1 MMTRKLPII
10 AVATAL
16 GKAGVGVIRIS
27 GSNLSQIAKALFQ
40 KTLTPRQASLF
51 TLRDGDGAP
60 IDQLI
65 TIYFAAPAS
74 FTGEDVLELQ
84 CHGGPQLLELVM
96 KRCLEL
102 GKDQGLVIAEPG
114 EFSLRAYLNNKID
127 LAQAEAIADLID
139 AQSEA
144 AARGAARSLQ
154 GVFSK
159 DVNSLIEEI
168 TQLRI
173 LVESTLDFPEEEIE
187 FLENA
192 QARERLSTVMQKLHA
207 LRNSAKQGK
216 ILRDG
221 IQLVL
226 AGAPNVGKSS
236 LLNRLAGEEVAI
248 VTPIAG
254 TTRDRVKENITIHGV
269 PMHIIDTA
277 GLRETSDLVESKG
290 IERSWEAIRAAD
302 LVVFLQDSGSQDG
315 PESAEVS
322 KLRAQMLKVIPP
334 KCPILEVSNK
344 SDLLSDLGANCSAKQ
359 SLLISAKT
367 GDGIEA
373 LKQKILESVGWG
385 GSQEGAI
392 VARRRHL
399 DCLDRAASHLEKSHQ
414 FAANGNISL
423 ELFAEELR
431 LAQDQLGQITG
442 KLLPDDLLGKIF
454 SQFCIGKQRVYSC
467 WRGA

>member
-10 AVATAL
+10 AIATAP
-16 GKAGVGVIRIS
+16 GKAGVGVIRMS
-27 GSNLSQIAKALFQ
+27 GSNLLPITQALFQ
-40 KTLTPRQASLF
+40 KTLKPREASLL
-51 TLRDGDGAP
+51 TLKDADGAT

-65 TIYFAAPAS
+65 AIYFVAPAS

-96 KRCLEL
+96 RRCLEV
-102 GKDQGLVIAEPG
+102 GKECGLAIAEPG

-144 AARGAARSLQ
+144 AVRGAARSLQ
-154 GVFSK
+154 GTFS
-159 DVNSLIEEI
+159 DDINSLIEEI

-192 QARERLSTVMQKLHA
+192 HARERLNTVMQKLHS
-207 LRNSAKQGK
+207 LRQGAKQGK

-236 LLNRLAGEEVAI
+236 LLNRLAGEDVAI

-254 TTRDRVKENITIHGV
+254 TTRDRVKESITINGV
-269 PMHIIDTA
+269 PMHIVDTA

-290 IERSWEAIRAAD
+290 IERSWEAIGAAD
-302 LVVFLQDSGSQDG
+302 LVIFLQDSSVADAGSAD
-315 PESAEVS
+315 EALE
-322 KLRAQMLKVIPP
+322 LKTQILQAIPP
-334 KCPILEVSNK
+334 KCPVLEVSNK
-344 SDLLSDLGANCSAKQ
+344 SDLLAGNAIHGGVNQ
-359 SLLISAKT
+359 PLLISAKT

-399 DCLDRAASHLEKSHQ
+399 DCIDRAADHLEKSQQ
-414 FAANGNISL
+414 FAVDGNISL

-454 SQFCIGKQRVYSC
+454 SQFCIGK
-467 WRGA
+467 

>member
-10 AVATAL
+10 AVATAP

-27 GSNLSQIAKALFQ
+27 GKNLSTLTRTLFQ
-40 KTLTPRQASLF
+40 KNLSPRQANLL
-51 TLRDGDGAP
+51 TLCDENGQA

-65 TIYFAAPAS
+65 AIYFVGPAS

-102 GKDQGLVIAEPG
+102 GKNEGLVIAEPG
-114 EFSLRAYLNNKID
+114 EFTLRAYLNNKID
-127 LAQAEAIADLID
+127 LTQAEAIADLID

-144 AARGAARSLQ
+144 AVRGAARSLQ
-154 GVFSK
+154 GAFS
-159 DVNSLIEEI
+159 DDINNLIEEI

-192 QARERLSTVMQKLHA
+192 QARQRLTAVKEKLQA
-207 LRNSAKQGK
+207 LRAGAKQGK

-254 TTRDRVKENITIHGV
+254 TTRDRVKESITIDGV

-277 GLRETSDLVESKG
+277 GLRETTDVVEAKG
-290 IERSWEAIRAAD
+290 IERSWDAIRLAD
-302 LVVFLQDSGSQDG
+302 LVIFLTDAQSAPQQDG
-315 PESAEVS
+315 L
-322 KLRAQMLKVIPP
+322 KTQILREIPP
-334 KCPILEVSNK
+334 KCAVLELVNK
-344 SDLLSDLGANCSAKQ
+344 ADLLQESLKTTSSEA
-359 SLLISAKT
+359 LLISAKT
-367 GDGIEA
+367 GEGIEG
-373 LKQKILESVGWG
+373 LKQKILELVGWAG
-385 GSQEGAI
+385 PQEGAI
-392 VARRRHL
+392 LARRRHL
-399 DCLDRAASHLEKSHQ
+399 DCIERAAEHIEKSEE
-414 FAANGNISL
+414 FAANGNNSL
-423 ELFAEELR
+423 ELFAEELS
-431 LAQDQLGQITG
+431 LAQRHLGEITG

-454 SQFCIGKQRVYSC
+454 SQFCIGK
-467 WRGA
+467 

>member
-1 MMTRKLPII
+1 MTRKLPII
-10 AVATAL
+10 AVATAP

-27 GSNLSQIAKALFQ
+27 GPNLSPIVGALFQ
-40 KTLTPRQASLF
+40 KKLIPREANLL
-51 TLRDGDGAP
+51 TLRGDDGQP

-65 TIYFAAPAS
+65 AISFTAPAS

-84 CHGGPQLLELVM
+84 CHGGPELLALVM

-102 GKDQGLVIAEPG
+102 GRDEGLVIAEPG
-114 EFSLRAYLNNKID
+114 EFTLRAYLNNKID

-144 AARGAARSLQ
+144 AVRGAARSLQ
-154 GVFSK
+154 GIFSN
-159 DVNSLIEEI
+159 DINDLIEEI

-192 QARERLSTVMQKLHA
+192 QARQRLAAVKTKLQL
-207 LRNSAKQGK
+207 LRDGAKQGK

-236 LLNRLAGEEVAI
+236 LLNRLAGEEIAI
-248 VTPIAG
+248 VTAIAG
-254 TTRDRVKENITIHGV
+254 TTRDRVKESISIEGV

-277 GLRETSDLVESKG
+277 GLRETADVVEAKG
-290 IERSWEAIRAAD
+290 IERSWDSIRLAD
-302 LVVFLQDSGSQDG
+302 LVIFLSDPSSNEDHGALK
-315 PESAEVS
+315 ERILAE
-322 KLRAQMLKVIPP
+322 LPP
-334 KCPILEVSNK
+334 KCPVLEVINK
-344 SDLLSDLGANCSAKQ
+344 ADLLAEGLKTGLNTP
-359 SLLISAKT
+359 LLISAKT
-367 GDGIEA
+367 GDGINN
-373 LKQKILESVGWG
+373 LKQKILELVGWG
-385 GSQEGAI
+385 GPQEGAI

-399 DCLDRAASHLEKSHQ
+399 DCLERASEHIAKSEE
-414 FAANGNISL
+414 FAANGNNSL
-423 ELFAEELR
+423 ELFAEELS
-431 LAQDQLGQITG
+431 LAQGHLGEITG

-454 SQFCIGKQRVYSC
+454 SQFCIGK
-467 WRGA
+467 

>member
-10 AVATAL
+10 AVATAP
-16 GKAGVGVIRIS
+16 GRAGVGIVRIS
-27 GSNLSQIAKALFQ
+27 GQNLQNIANALFQ
-40 KTLTPRQASLF
+40 KALSPRQATLLA
-51 TLRDGDGAP
+51 LRDAGGQT

-65 TIYFAAPAS
+65 AIYFVAPAS

-102 GKDQGLVIAEPG
+102 GKNEGLVIAEPG

-144 AARGAARSLQ
+144 AVRGAARSLQ
-154 GVFSK
+154 GAFSE
-159 DVNSLIEEI
+159 DINDLIEEI

-192 QARERLSTVMQKLHA
+192 QARDRLLAVKTKLQS
-207 LRNSAKQGK
+207 LRDGAKQGK

-248 VTPIAG
+248 VTPVAG
-254 TTRDRVKENITIHGV
+254 TTRDRVKESISIEGV
-269 PMHIIDTA
+269 PMHVIDTA
-277 GLRETSDLVESKG
+277 GLRETADVVEAMG
-290 IERSWEAIRAAD
+290 IERSWDSIRMAD
-302 LVVFLQDSGSQDG
+302 LVIFLTDPNSGEDG
-315 PESAEVS
+315 
-322 KLRAQMLKVIPP
+322 LKQRILEQIPS
-334 KCPILEVSNK
+334 KCPVLEVINK
-344 SDLLSDLGANCSAKQ
+344 TDLIAPNRADPPNGAI
-359 SLLISAKT
+359 LISAKT
-367 GDGIEA
+367 GEGIEV
-373 LKQKILESVGWG
+373 LKQKVLEIVGWNG
-385 GSQEGAI
+385 PQEGAF

-399 DCLDRAASHLEKSHQ
+399 DCLERASEHIAQSEQ
-414 FAANGNISL
+414 FAANGNNSL
-423 ELFAEELR
+423 ELFAEELF
-431 LAQDQLGQITG
+431 LAQNHLGQITG

-454 SQFCIGKQRVYSC
+454 SQFCIGK
-467 WRGA
+467 

>member
-1 MMTRKLPII
+1 MMTRRLPII
-10 AVATAL
+10 AVATAP

-27 GSNLSQIAKALFQ
+27 GPQLQPIAEALFHRP
-40 KTLTPRQASLF
+40 LTPRQANLLS
-51 TLRDGDGAP
+51 LRDGHGEI

-65 TIYFAAPAS
+65 AIYFLAPAS

-96 KRCLEL
+96 RRCLEL
-102 GKDQGLVIAEPG
+102 GKDHGLVIAEPG

-127 LAQAEAIADLID
+127 LAQAEAIADLIG

-144 AARGAARSLQ
+144 AVRGAARSLQ
-154 GVFSK
+154 GTFSNNI
-159 DVNSLIEEI
+159 NSLIEEI

-192 QARERLSTVMQKLHA
+192 HARERLIIVTSKLHA
-207 LRNSAKQGK
+207 LRESAKQGR

-221 IQLVL
+221 VQLVL
-226 AGAPNVGKSS
+226 VGPPNVGKSS

-254 TTRDRVKENITIHGV
+254 TTRDRVKESITINGV

-277 GLRETSDLVESKG
+277 GLRDTNDLVEAKG

-302 LVVFLQDSGSQDG
+302 LVIFLQDSGSLG
-315 PESAEVS
+315 SSENVNIKEL
-322 KLRAQMLKVIPP
+322 KAQILKALPP
-334 KCPILEVSNK
+334 NCPILEVGNK
-344 SDLLSDLGANCSAKQ
+344 SDLLTSSNPNQSDAQ
-359 SLLISAKT
+359 TLLVSAKT
-367 GDGIEA
+367 GDGIET
-373 LKQKILESVGWG
+373 LKQEILKSVGWG
-385 GSQEGAI
+385 GSQEGVI

-399 DCLDRAASHLEKSHQ
+399 DCLDRAFTHLEKSQ
-414 FAANGNISL
+414 RFAADGNISL

-454 SQFCIGKQRVYSC
+454 SQFCIGK
-467 WRGA
+467 

>member
-1 MMTRKLPII
+1 MMTRQLPII
-10 AVATAL
+10 AVASAP
-16 GKAGVGVIRIS
+16 GKAGVGVVRIS
-27 GSNLSQIAKALFQ
+27 GKNLTPIIQALFQ
-40 KTLTPRQASLF
+40 KALSPRQANLL
-51 TLRDGDGAP
+51 TLRDSKGQA

-65 TIYFAAPAS
+65 AIYFSAPAS

-102 GKDQGLVIAEPG
+102 GKSEGLVIAEPG

-144 AARGAARSLQ
+144 AVLGAARSLQ
-154 GVFSK
+154 GTFS
-159 DVNSLIEEI
+159 DDINALIEEI

-192 QARERLSTVMQKLHA
+192 QARQRLLAVKTKLQT
-207 LRNSAKQGK
+207 LSSGAKQGK

-226 AGAPNVGKSS
+226 VGAPNVGKSS

-248 VTPIAG
+248 VTPIPG
-254 TTRDRVKENITIHGV
+254 TTRDRVKESIQIEGV

-277 GLRETSDLVESKG
+277 GLRQTSDEVEAKG
-290 IERSWEAIRAAD
+290 IERTWDAIRLAD
-302 LVVFLQDSGSQDG
+302 LVIFLTA
-315 PESAEVS
+315 PNAE
-322 KLRAQMLKVIPP
+322 KEANDLRVQILEALPP
-334 KCPILEVSNK
+334 KCPVLELINK
-344 SDLLSDLGANCSAKQ
+344 SDLLGQDSISTNNPA
-359 SLLISAKT
+359 LLISAKT
-367 GDGIEA
+367 GQGIDA
-373 LKQKILESVGWG
+373 LKQKILETVGWNG
-385 GSQEGAI
+385 PQEGVI

-399 DCLDRAASHLEKSHQ
+399 DCLERAAEHIQKSEQ
-414 FAANGNISL
+414 FAANGNNSL
-423 ELFAEELR
+423 ELFAEELF
-431 LAQDQLGQITG
+431 LAQNHLGQITG

-454 SQFCIGKQRVYSC
+454 SQFCIGK
-467 WRGA
+467 

>member
-1 MMTRKLPII
+1 MTRKLPII
-10 AVATAL
+10 AVATAP

-27 GSNLSQIAKALFQ
+27 GKNLSTLTRTLFQ
-40 KTLTPRQASLF
+40 KNLSPRQANLL
-51 TLRDGDGAP
+51 TLCDENGQA

-65 TIYFAAPAS
+65 AIYFVGPAS

-102 GKDQGLVIAEPG
+102 GKDEGLVIAEPG
-114 EFSLRAYLNNKID
+114 EFTLRAYLNNKID
-127 LAQAEAIADLID
+127 LTQAEAIADLID

-144 AARGAARSLQ
+144 AVRGAARSLQ
-154 GVFSK
+154 GAFS
-159 DVNSLIEEI
+159 DDINNLIEEI

-192 QARERLSTVMQKLHA
+192 QARQRLTAVKEKLQA
-207 LRNSAKQGK
+207 LRAGAKQGK

-254 TTRDRVKENITIHGV
+254 TTRDRVKESITIDGV

-277 GLRETSDLVESKG
+277 GLRETTDVVEAKG
-290 IERSWEAIRAAD
+290 IERSWDAIRLAD
-302 LVVFLQDSGSQDG
+302 LITVVL
-315 PESAEVS
+315 
-322 KLRAQMLKVIPP
+322 
-334 KCPILEVSNK
+334 
-344 SDLLSDLGANCSAKQ
+344 
-359 SLLISAKT
+359 
-367 GDGIEA
+367 
-373 LKQKILESVGWG
+373 
-385 GSQEGAI
+385 
-392 VARRRHL
+392 
-399 DCLDRAASHLEKSHQ
+399 AS
-414 FAANGNISL
+414 
-423 ELFAEELR
+423 
-431 LAQDQLGQITG
+431 
-442 KLLPDDLLGKIF
+442 
-454 SQFCIGKQRVYSC
+454 
-467 WRGA
+467 

>member
-1 MMTRKLPII
+1 MTRKLPII
-10 AVATAL
+10 AVATAP

-27 GSNLSQIAKALFQ
+27 GAQLLPLSEALFQ
-40 KTLTPRQASLF
+40 KALLPRQANLL
-51 TLRDGDGAP
+51 TLRDAQGES

-65 TIYFAAPAS
+65 AIYFAAPAS

-144 AARGAARSLQ
+144 AVRGAARSLQ
-154 GVFSK
+154 GAFSN
-159 DVNSLIEEI
+159 DINSLIEEI

-192 QARERLSTVMQKLHA
+192 QARERLSTVMKKLQG
-207 LRNSAKQGK
+207 LREGAKQGK

-254 TTRDRVKENITIHGV
+254 TTRDRVKESITINGV

-277 GLRETSDLVESKG
+277 GLRETGDLVEAKG

-302 LVVFLQDSGSQDG
+302 LVIFLQDPSPMDKGK
-315 PESAEVS
+315 SAEAS
-322 KLRAQMLKVIPP
+322 ELKAQILQALPP
-334 KCPILEVSNK
+334 KCPVLEVRNK
-344 SDLLSDLGANCSAKQ
+344 SDLLSEAALNHDENP

-367 GDGIEA
+367 GNGIEA
-373 LKQKILESVGWG
+373 LKQTILRSVGWG
-385 GSQEGAI
+385 GTQEGAI

-399 DCLDRAASHLEKSHQ
+399 DCLDRAAAHIDKSQQ
-414 FAANGNISL
+414 FAADGNISL

-431 LAQDQLGQITG
+431 LAQDQLGHITG

-454 SQFCIGKQRVYSC
+454 SQFCIGK
-467 WRGA
+467 

>member
-10 AVATAL
+10 AVATAP
-16 GKAGVGVIRIS
+16 GKAGVGIIRIS
-27 GSNLSQIAKALFQ
+27 GQNLQNITKTLFQ
-40 KTLTPRQASLF
+40 KTLLPRQANLLA
-51 TLRDGDGAP
+51 LRDADGQT

-65 TIYFAAPAS
+65 AIYFAAPAS

-102 GKDQGLVIAEPG
+102 GKDDDLVIAEPG
-114 EFSLRAYLNNKID
+114 EFTLRAYLNNKID
-127 LAQAEAIADLID
+127 LAQSEAIADLID

-144 AARGAARSLQ
+144 AVRGAARSLQ
-154 GVFSK
+154 GAFS
-159 DVNSLIEEI
+159 DDINDLIEEI

-192 QARERLSTVMQKLHA
+192 QARKRLSAVKAKLQS
-207 LRNSAKQGK
+207 LRDGAKQGK

-254 TTRDRVKENITIHGV
+254 TTRDRVKESITIEGV

-277 GLRETSDLVESKG
+277 GLRETSDIVEAKG
-290 IERSWEAIRAAD
+290 IERSWEAIRMAD
-302 LVVFLQDSGSQDG
+302 LVIFLTDLTSGEDG
-315 PESAEVS
+315 
-322 KLRAQMLKVIPP
+322 LKERILEEIPS
-334 KCPILEVSNK
+334 KCPVLEVINK
-344 SDLLSDLGANCSAKQ
+344 ADLMAQPETKPSGAAMM
-359 SLLISAKT
+359 ISAKT
-367 GDGIEA
+367 GEGVEA
-373 LKQKILESVGWG
+373 LKQKVLQIVGWN

-399 DCLDRAASHLEKSHQ
+399 DCLERASEHIARSEE
-414 FAANGNISL
+414 FAANGNNSL
-423 ELFAEELR
+423 ELFAEELF
-431 LAQDQLGQITG
+431 LAQNHLGQITG

-454 SQFCIGKQRVYSC
+454 SQFCIGK
-467 WRGA
+467 

>member
-1 MMTRKLPII
+1 MTRKLPII
-10 AVATAL
+10 AVATAP

-27 GSNLSQIAKALFQ
+27 GKNLSTLTGALFQ
-40 KTLTPRQASLF
+40 KNLSPRQANLL
-51 TLRDGDGAP
+51 TLCDENGQA

-65 TIYFAAPAS
+65 AIYFVGPAS

-102 GKDQGLVIAEPG
+102 GKDEGLVIAEPG
-114 EFSLRAYLNNKID
+114 EFTLRAYLNNKID
-127 LAQAEAIADLID
+127 LTQAEAIADLID

-144 AARGAARSLQ
+144 AVRGAARSLQ
-154 GVFSK
+154 GAFS
-159 DVNSLIEEI
+159 DDINNLIEEI

-192 QARERLSTVMQKLHA
+192 QARQRLTAVKEKLQA
-207 LRNSAKQGK
+207 LRAGAKQGK

-254 TTRDRVKENITIHGV
+254 TTRDRVKESITIDGV

-277 GLRETSDLVESKG
+277 GLRETTDVVEAKG
-290 IERSWEAIRAAD
+290 IERSWDAIRLAD
-302 LVVFLQDSGSQDG
+302 LVIFLTDAQSAPQQDG
-315 PESAEVS
+315 L
-322 KLRAQMLKVIPP
+322 KTQILREIPP
-334 KCPILEVSNK
+334 KCAVLELVNK
-344 SDLLSDLGANCSAKQ
+344 ADLLQESLKTTSSEA
-359 SLLISAKT
+359 LLISAKT
-367 GDGIEA
+367 GEGIEG
-373 LKQKILESVGWG
+373 LKQKILELVGWAG
-385 GSQEGAI
+385 PQEGAI
-392 VARRRHL
+392 LARRRHL
-399 DCLDRAASHLEKSHQ
+399 DCIERAAEHIEKSEE
-414 FAANGNISL
+414 FAANGNNSL
-423 ELFAEELR
+423 ELFAEELS
-431 LAQDQLGQITG
+431 LAQRHLGEVTG

-454 SQFCIGKQRVYSC
+454 SQFCIGK
-467 WRGA
+467 

>member
-10 AVATAL
+10 AVATAP

-27 GSNLSQIAKALFQ
+27 GPNLLQIANALFQ
-40 KTLTPRQASLF
+40 KTLSPRQANLL
-51 TLRDGDGAP
+51 TLRDGNGAA
-60 IDQLI
+60 IDQLLA
-65 TIYFAAPAS
+65 IYFAAPAS

-96 KRCLEL
+96 RRCLEL
-102 GKDQGLVIAEPG
+102 GQDQGLVIAEPG

-144 AARGAARSLQ
+144 AVRGAARSLQ
-154 GVFSK
+154 GAFSN
-159 DVNSLIEEI
+159 DINSLIEEI

-192 QARERLSTVMQKLHA
+192 QARERLKTVMHKLQA
-207 LRNSAKQGK
+207 LREGAKQGK

-236 LLNRLAGEEVAI
+236 LLNCLAGEEVAI

-254 TTRDRVKENITIHGV
+254 TTRDRVRESITIGGV

-277 GLRETSDLVESKG
+277 GLRDTSDVVEAKG
-290 IERSWEAIRAAD
+290 IERSWEAIGAAD
-302 LVVFLQDSGSQDG
+302 LVIFLQDLSSKDSQNRSESGLKSQIL
-315 PESAEVS
+315 SS
-322 KLRAQMLKVIPP
+322 LPP
-334 KCPILEVSNK
+334 KCPVLEVHNK
-344 SDLLSDLGANCSAKQ
+344 SDLLSPTELRGAEGQA
-359 SLLISAKT
+359 LFISAKT
-367 GDGIEA
+367 GDGIEG

-385 GSQEGAI
+385 GTQEGAI

-399 DCLDRAASHLEKSHQ
+399 DCLDRAAAHLDKSQQ
-414 FAANGNISL
+414 FAADGNISL

-454 SQFCIGKQRVYSC
+454 SQFCIGK
-467 WRGA
+467 

>member
-10 AVATAL
+10 ALATAP

-27 GSNLSQIAKALFQ
+27 GPQLMPIVEALFH
-40 KTLTPRQASLF
+40 KALTPRQAHLL
-51 TLRDGDGAP
+51 TLRDAQGAS

-65 TIYFAAPAS
+65 AIYFSAPAS

-144 AARGAARSLQ
+144 AVRGAARSLQ
-154 GVFSK
+154 GAFSN
-159 DVNSLIEEI
+159 DINSLIDEI

-192 QARERLSTVMQKLHA
+192 QARERLSTVMQKLKA
-207 LRNSAKQGK
+207 LREGAKQGK

-254 TTRDRVKENITIHGV
+254 TTRDRVKESITISGV

-277 GLRETSDLVESKG
+277 GLRKTSDLVEAKG
-290 IERSWEAIRAAD
+290 IERSWDAIRVAD
-302 LVVFLQDSGSQDG
+302 LVIFLQDPSAK
-315 PESAEVS
+315 ETMNSAEA
-322 KLRAQMLKVIPP
+322 LELKTQILKALPP
-334 KCPILEVSNK
+334 KCPVLEVGNK
-344 SDLLSDLGANCSAKQ
+344 LDLLSKPAANQVEGQ

-367 GDGIEA
+367 GEGIEA
-373 LKQKILESVGWG
+373 LKQRILESVGWG

-399 DCLDRAASHLEKSHQ
+399 DCLDRAATHLDKSQ
-414 FAANGNISL
+414 EFAADGNISL

-454 SQFCIGKQRVYSC
+454 SQFCIGK
-467 WRGA
+467 

>member
-10 AVATAL
+10 AVATAP

-27 GSNLSQIAKALFQ
+27 GPQLLPMAQALFQ
-40 KTLTPRQASLF
+40 KALTPRQANLL
-51 TLRDGDGAP
+51 TLRDSRGET

-65 TIYFAAPAS
+65 AIYFAAPAS

-144 AARGAARSLQ
+144 AVRGAARSLQ
-154 GVFSK
+154 GAFSN
-159 DVNSLIEEI
+159 DINSLIEEI

-192 QARERLSTVMQKLHA
+192 QARQRLSAVMEKLHK
-207 LRNSAKQGK
+207 LREGAKQGK

-236 LLNRLAGEEVAI
+236 LLNCLAGEEVAI

-254 TTRDRVKENITIHGV
+254 TTRDRVKESITINGV

-277 GLRETSDLVESKG
+277 GLRETSDLVEAKG

-302 LVVFLQDSGSQDG
+302 LVIFLQDPNSINTID
-315 PESAEVS
+315 SAAVLEL
-322 KLRAQMLKVIPP
+322 KAQILKALPP
-334 KCPILEVSNK
+334 KCPVLEVNNK
-344 SDLLSDLGANCSAKQ
+344 SDLLGNAKPGHSENP

-399 DCLDRAASHLEKSHQ
+399 DCLDRAATHLDRSQQ
-414 FAANGNISL
+414 FAADGNISL

-454 SQFCIGKQRVYSC
+454 SQFCIGK
-467 WRGA
+467 

>member
-1 MMTRKLPII
+1 MMTRGLPII
-10 AVATAL
+10 AVATAP
-16 GKAGVGVIRIS
+16 GKAGVGVVRIS
-27 GSNLSQIAKALFQ
+27 GQSLSAITKALFQ
-40 KTLTPRQASLF
+40 KELSPRKTNLV
-51 TLRDGDGAP
+51 TLRDADGQT

-65 TIYFAAPAS
+65 AIYFVAPTS

-102 GKDQGLVIAEPG
+102 GKDDRLVIADPG
-114 EFSLRAYLNNKID
+114 EFTLRAYLNNKID

-144 AARGAARSLQ
+144 AVRGAARSLQ
-154 GVFSK
+154 GAFSEGIN
-159 DVNSLIEEI
+159 DLIEEI

-187 FLENA
+187 FLESA
-192 QARERLSTVMQKLHA
+192 QARERLAAVKEKLQS
-207 LRNSAKQGK
+207 LCNGAKQGK

-254 TTRDRVKENITIHGV
+254 TTRDRVKESITIEGV

-277 GLRETSDLVESKG
+277 GLRDTSDLVESKG
-290 IERSWEAIRAAD
+290 IERSWDAIRLAD
-302 LVVFLQDSGSQDG
+302 LVIFLTDPNSGEDG
-315 PESAEVS
+315 
-322 KLRAQMLKVIPP
+322 LKEQILSELPP
-334 KCPILEVSNK
+334 KCPVLAVLNK
-344 SDLLSDLGANCSAKQ
+344 SDLLPSDSVRTQKETI
-359 SLLISAKT
+359 LISAKT

-373 LKQKILESVGWG
+373 LKQKILEIVGWN

-392 VARRRHL
+392 VSRRRHL
-399 DCLDRAASHLEKSHQ
+399 DCLERASEHIAKSEQ
-414 FAANGNISL
+414 FAANGNNSL
-423 ELFAEELR
+423 ELFAEELF
-431 LAQDQLGQITG
+431 LAQNHLGQITG

-454 SQFCIGKQRVYSC
+454 SQFCIGK
-467 WRGA
+467 

>member
-10 AVATAL
+10 AVATAP

-27 GSNLSQIAKALFQ
+27 GKNLSTLTGALFQ
-40 KTLTPRQASLF
+40 KNLSPRQANLL
-51 TLRDGDGAP
+51 TLCDENGQA

-65 TIYFAAPAS
+65 AIYFVGPAS

-102 GKDQGLVIAEPG
+102 GKDEGLVIAEPG
-114 EFSLRAYLNNKID
+114 EFTLRAYLNNKID
-127 LAQAEAIADLID
+127 LTQAEAIADLID

-144 AARGAARSLQ
+144 AVRGAARSLQ
-154 GVFSK
+154 GAFS
-159 DVNSLIEEI
+159 DDINNLIEEI

-192 QARERLSTVMQKLHA
+192 QARQRLTAVKEKLQA
-207 LRNSAKQGK
+207 LRAGAKQGK

-254 TTRDRVKENITIHGV
+254 TTRDRVKESITIDGV

-277 GLRETSDLVESKG
+277 GLRETTDVVEAKG
-290 IERSWEAIRAAD
+290 IERSWDAIRLAD
-302 LVVFLQDSGSQDG
+302 LVIFLTDAQSAPQQDG
-315 PESAEVS
+315 L
-322 KLRAQMLKVIPP
+322 KTQILREIPP
-334 KCPILEVSNK
+334 KCAVLELVNK
-344 SDLLSDLGANCSAKQ
+344 ADLLQESLKTTSSEA
-359 SLLISAKT
+359 LLISAKT
-367 GDGIEA
+367 GEGIEG
-373 LKQKILESVGWG
+373 LKQKILELVGWAG
-385 GSQEGAI
+385 PQEGAI
-392 VARRRHL
+392 LARRRHL
-399 DCLDRAASHLEKSHQ
+399 DCIERAAEHIEKSEE
-414 FAANGNISL
+414 FAANCNNSL
-423 ELFAEELR
+423 ELFAEELS
-431 LAQDQLGQITG
+431 LAQRHLGEVTG

-454 SQFCIGKQRVYSC
+454 SQFCIGK
-467 WRGA
+467 

>member
-1 MMTRKLPII
+1 MTRKLPII
-10 AVATAL
+10 AIATAP

-27 GSNLSQIAKALFQ
+27 GPQLLPLSKALFQ
-40 KTLTPRQASLF
+40 KALLPRQANLL
-51 TLRDGDGAP
+51 TLRDAQGES

-65 TIYFAAPAS
+65 AIYFAAPAS

-102 GKDQGLVIAEPG
+102 GKDQDLVIAEPG

-144 AARGAARSLQ
+144 AVRGAARSLQ
-154 GVFSK
+154 GAFSN
-159 DVNSLIEEI
+159 DINSLIEEI

-192 QARERLSTVMQKLHA
+192 QARERLSTVMKKLHS
-207 LRNSAKQGK
+207 LREGAKQGK

-254 TTRDRVKENITIHGV
+254 TTRDRVKESITVNGV

-277 GLRETSDLVESKG
+277 GLRETGDVVEAKG
-290 IERSWEAIRAAD
+290 IERSWEAIQAAD
-302 LVVFLQDSGSQDG
+302 LVIFLQDSSSTDKSNNA
-315 PESAEVS
+315 ESS
-322 KLRAQMLKVIPP
+322 DLRAQILQAIPP
-334 KCPILEVSNK
+334 KCPVLEVRNK
-344 SDLLSDLGANCSAKQ
+344 SDLLSESPLSQDRNQ
-359 SLLISAKT
+359 YLLISAKT

-385 GSQEGAI
+385 GTQEGAI
-392 VARRRHL
+392 LARRRHL
-399 DCLDRAASHLEKSHQ
+399 DCLDRAATHLDKSQ
-414 FAANGNISL
+414 KFAADGNISL

-454 SQFCIGKQRVYSC
+454 SQFCIGK
-467 WRGA
+467 

>member
-10 AVATAL
+10 ALATAP

-27 GSNLSQIAKALFQ
+27 GPQLLPIATALFN
-40 KTLTPRQASLF
+40 KTLTPRQASLL
-51 TLRDGDGAP
+51 TLRDAQGES
-60 IDQLI
+60 IDQLLA
-65 TIYFAAPAS
+65 IYFAAPAS

-139 AQSEA
+139 AQSA
-144 AARGAARSLQ
+144 AAVRGAARSLQ
-154 GVFSK
+154 GVFSN
-159 DVNSLIEEI
+159 DINGLIEEI

-192 QARERLSTVMQKLHA
+192 QARERLSAVMQKLYA
-207 LRNSAKQGK
+207 LREGAKQGK

-254 TTRDRVKENITIHGV
+254 TTRDRVKESITVGGV

-277 GLRETSDLVESKG
+277 GLRETSDLVEAKG
-290 IERSWEAIRAAD
+290 IERSWEAIAAAD
-302 LVVFLQDSGSQDG
+302 LVIFLQDPGSS
-315 PESAEVS
+315 ETTTTSEIVEL
-322 KLRAQMLKVIPP
+322 KAQILKALSP
-334 KCPILEVSNK
+334 KCPVLEVNNK
-344 SDLLSDLGANCSAKQ
+344 SDLLISPAPEEGEKQ
-359 SLLISAKT
+359 SMFISAKT
-367 GDGIEA
+367 GQGIEA
-373 LKQKILESVGWG
+373 LKQKILELVGWG
-385 GSQEGAI
+385 GSQEGVI

-399 DCLDRAASHLEKSHQ
+399 DCLDRAATHLEQSQQ

-431 LAQDQLGQITG
+431 LAQDQLGQIIG

-454 SQFCIGKQRVYSC
+454 SQFCIGK
-467 WRGA
+467 

>member
-10 AVATAL
+10 AVATAP
-16 GKAGVGVIRIS
+16 GKAGVGVVRIS
-27 GSNLSQIAKALFQ
+27 GQNLKPIIKALFQ
-40 KTLTPRQASLF
+40 KDLVPRQATLLS
-51 TLRDGDGAP
+51 LRDAGGQL
-60 IDQLI
+60 IDQLVAI
-65 TIYFAAPAS
+65 SFVSPAS

-96 KRCLEL
+96 RRCLEL
-102 GKDQGLVIAEPG
+102 GKEDGLVIAEPG
-114 EFSLRAYLNNKID
+114 EFTLRAYLNNKVD

-144 AARGAARSLQ
+144 AVRGAARSLQ
-154 GVFSK
+154 GAFS
-159 DVNSLIEEI
+159 DDINDLVEEI

-192 QARERLSTVMQKLHA
+192 QARERLLAVKTKLQA
-207 LRNSAKQGK
+207 LRDGAKQGK

-254 TTRDRVKENITIHGV
+254 TTRDRVKESIQIEGV

-277 GLRETSDLVESKG
+277 GLRHTSDEVEAKG
-290 IERSWEAIRAAD
+290 IERTWEAIRLAD
-302 LVVFLQDSGSQDG
+302 LVVFLTA
-315 PESAEVS
+315 PNAE
-322 KLRAQMLKVIPP
+322 KEADELRGQILEAIPA
-334 KCPILEVSNK
+334 KCPVLELVNK
-344 SDLLSDLGANCSAKQ
+344 ADLLNKDIATNKTG

-367 GDGIEA
+367 GQGIEA
-373 LKQKILESVGWG
+373 LKQRILETVGWNG
-385 GSQEGAI
+385 PQEGAI

-399 DCLDRAASHLEKSHQ
+399 DCLERAAEHIERSEK
-414 FAANGNISL
+414 FAANGNNSL
-423 ELFAEELR
+423 ELFAEELF
-431 LAQDQLGQITG
+431 LAQNHLGQITG

-454 SQFCIGKQRVYSC
+454 SQFCIGK
-467 WRGA
+467 

>member
-1 MMTRKLPII
+1 MMTRQLPII
-10 AVATAL
+10 AIATAP
-16 GKAGVGVIRIS
+16 GKAGVGVVRIS
-27 GSNLSQIAKALFQ
+27 GKNLAPIIQALFQ
-40 KTLTPRQASLF
+40 KALQPRQASLC
-51 TLRDGDGAP
+51 TLRDSAGQT

-65 TIYFAAPAS
+65 AIYFSAPAS

-96 KRCLEL
+96 RRCLEL
-102 GKDQGLVIAEPG
+102 GKNEGLVIAEPG

-144 AARGAARSLQ
+144 AVLGASRSLQ
-154 GVFSK
+154 GAFS
-159 DVNSLIEEI
+159 DDINGLIEEI

-192 QARERLSTVMQKLHA
+192 QARERLKAVKNKLQA
-207 LRNSAKQGK
+207 LRAGAKQGK

-254 TTRDRVKENITIHGV
+254 TTRDRVKESIHIDGV
-269 PMHIIDTA
+269 PIHIIDTA
-277 GLRETSDLVESKG
+277 GLRETKDEVEAKG
-290 IERSWEAIRAAD
+290 IERSWEAIRTAD
-302 LVVFLQDSGSQDG
+302 LVIFLTDPSSASDG
-315 PESAEVS
+315 
-322 KLRAQMLKVIPP
+322 LRGQILEELPS
-334 KCPILEVSNK
+334 KCPVLDVLNK
-344 SDLLSDLGANCSAKQ
+344 ADLLTGSNQ
-359 SLLISAKT
+359 SSPTGEILISAKT
-367 GDGIEA
+367 GDGIGA
-373 LKQKILESVGWG
+373 LRQKILEIVGWG
-385 GSQEGAI
+385 GTQEGA
-392 VARRRHL
+392 VLARRRHL
-399 DCLDRAASHLEKSHQ
+399 DCLERAAEHIEKSEQ
-414 FAANGNISL
+414 FAANGNNSL
-423 ELFAEELR
+423 ELFAEELF
-431 LAQDQLGQITG
+431 LAQNHLGQITG

-454 SQFCIGKQRVYSC
+454 SQFCIGK
-467 WRGA
+467 

>member
-1 MMTRKLPII
+1 MMTRQLPII
-10 AVATAL
+10 AVASAP
-16 GKAGVGVIRIS
+16 GKAGVGVVRIS
-27 GSNLSQIAKALFQ
+27 GKNLKAIIQALFQ
-40 KTLTPRQASLF
+40 KELNPRQANLL
-51 TLRDGDGAP
+51 TLRDSDGQT

-65 TIYFAAPAS
+65 AIYFSSPAS

-102 GKDQGLVIAEPG
+102 GKNEGLVIAEPG

-144 AARGAARSLQ
+144 AVLGAARSLQ
-154 GVFSK
+154 GTFS
-159 DVNSLIEEI
+159 DDINSLIEEI

-192 QARERLSTVMQKLHA
+192 QARQRLLAVKTKLEI
-207 LRNSAKQGK
+207 LSSGAKQGK

-226 AGAPNVGKSS
+226 VGAPNVGKSS

-254 TTRDRVKENITIHGV
+254 TTRDRVKESIQIEGV

-277 GLRETSDLVESKG
+277 GLRQTSDEVEAKG
-290 IERSWEAIRAAD
+290 IERTWDAIRLAD
-302 LVVFLQDSGSQDG
+302 LVIFLTA
-315 PESAEVS
+315 PNAE
-322 KLRAQMLKVIPP
+322 KEANDLRAQILEALPP
-334 KCPILEVSNK
+334 KCPVLELINK
-344 SDLLSDLGANCSAKQ
+344 SDLLVQDSISINNPA
-359 SLLISAKT
+359 LLISAKT
-367 GDGIEA
+367 GHGIDV
-373 LKQKILESVGWG
+373 LKQKILETVGWKG
-385 GSQEGAI
+385 AQEGAI

-399 DCLDRAASHLEKSHQ
+399 DCLERAAEHIKKSEQ
-414 FAANGNISL
+414 FAANGNNSL
-423 ELFAEELR
+423 ELFAEELF
-431 LAQDQLGQITG
+431 LAQNHLGQITG
-442 KLLPDDLLGKIF
+442 KMLPDDLLGKIF
-454 SQFCIGKQRVYSC
+454 SQFCIGK
-467 WRGA
+467 

>member
-1 MMTRKLPII
+1 MTRKLPII
-10 AVATAL
+10 AVATPP

-27 GSNLSQIAKALFQ
+27 GQNLSSIANSLFQ
-40 KTLTPRQASLF
+40 KRLPPREANLL
-51 TLRDGDGAP
+51 TLRDVDGQT

-65 TIYFAAPAS
+65 AIYFAAPAS

-102 GKDQGLVIAEPG
+102 GKDEGLVIAEPG
-114 EFSLRAYLNNKID
+114 EFTLRAYLNNKID

-144 AARGAARSLQ
+144 AVRGAARSLQ
-154 GVFSK
+154 GAFSN
-159 DVNSLIEEI
+159 DINDLIEEI

-192 QARERLSTVMQKLHA
+192 QARQRLAAVKTKLQS
-207 LRNSAKQGK
+207 LRDGAKQGK

-254 TTRDRVKENITIHGV
+254 TTRDRVKESISIEGV

-277 GLRETSDLVESKG
+277 GLRETVDVVEAKG
-290 IERSWEAIRAAD
+290 IERSWDSIRLAD
-302 LVVFLQDSGSQDG
+302 LVIFLSDPSSNEDQN
-315 PESAEVS
+315 A
-322 KLRAQMLKVIPP
+322 LKERILTELPA
-334 KCPILEVSNK
+334 KCLVLEVINK
-344 SDLLSDLGANCSAKQ
+344 SDLLAEGSKLGVDAP
-359 SLLISAKT
+359 LLISAKT
-367 GDGIEA
+367 GDGVGA
-373 LKQKILESVGWG
+373 LKQKILEVAGWG
-385 GSQEGAI
+385 GPQEGAI

-399 DCLDRAASHLEKSHQ
+399 DCLERAAEHIAKSEE
-414 FAANGNISL
+414 FAANGNNSL
-423 ELFAEELR
+423 ELFAEELS
-431 LAQDQLGQITG
+431 LAQRHLGEITG

-454 SQFCIGKQRVYSC
+454 SQFCIGK
-467 WRGA
+467 

>member
-1 MMTRKLPII
+1 MTRKLPII
-10 AVATAL
+10 AVATAP

-27 GSNLSQIAKALFQ
+27 GQNLNAIAAALFQ
-40 KTLTPRQASLF
+40 KKLAPRQANLL
-51 TLRDGDGAP
+51 TLRDAASQA

-65 TIYFAAPAS
+65 AIHFVAPAS

-102 GKDQGLVIAEPG
+102 GKDEGLVMAEPG
-114 EFSLRAYLNNKID
+114 EFTLRAYLNNKID

-144 AARGAARSLQ
+144 AVRGAARSLQ
-154 GVFSK
+154 GEFSENIN
-159 DVNSLIEEI
+159 DLIEEI

-192 QARERLSTVMQKLHA
+192 QARQRLSTVKVKLQA
-207 LRNSAKQGK
+207 LREGAKQGK

-254 TTRDRVKENITIHGV
+254 TTRDRVKESISIEGV

-277 GLRETSDLVESKG
+277 GLRETADVVEAKG
-290 IERSWEAIRAAD
+290 IERSWDAIRLAD
-302 LVVFLQDSGSQDG
+302 LVIFLSDPHSNQGQDD
-315 PESAEVS
+315 
-322 KLRAQMLKVIPP
+322 LKEQILAALPP
-334 KCPILEVSNK
+334 KCPVLEVFNK
-344 SDLLSDLGANCSAKQ
+344 ADLLDRSSKAELKDA
-359 SLLISAKT
+359 LLISAKT

-373 LKQKILESVGWG
+373 LKQKILEIAGWG
-385 GSQEGAI
+385 GSQEGTI

-399 DCLDRAASHLEKSHQ
+399 DCLERAAEHIAQSEE
-414 FAANGNISL
+414 FAANGNNSL
-423 ELFAEELR
+423 ELFAEELS
-431 LAQDQLGQITG
+431 LAQSRLGEITG

-454 SQFCIGKQRVYSC
+454 SQFCIGK
-467 WRGA
+467 

>member
-10 AVATAL
+10 AVATPP

-27 GSNLSQIAKALFQ
+27 GQNLAPIAKALFN
-40 KTLTPRQASLF
+40 KDLAPRQANLL
-51 TLRDGDGAP
+51 TLRDAAGQT

-65 TIYFAAPAS
+65 AIHFVAPAS

-102 GKDQGLVIAEPG
+102 GKDEGLVIAEPG
-114 EFSLRAYLNNKID
+114 EFTLRAYLNNKID

-144 AARGAARSLQ
+144 AVRGAARSLQ
-154 GVFSK
+154 GAFSN
-159 DVNSLIEEI
+159 DINDLIEEI

-192 QARERLSTVMQKLHA
+192 QARQRLAAVKTKLQS
-207 LRNSAKQGK
+207 LRDGAKQGK

-254 TTRDRVKENITIHGV
+254 TTRDRVKESISIEGV

-277 GLRETSDLVESKG
+277 GLRETADVVEAKG
-290 IERSWEAIRAAD
+290 IERSWDSIRLAD
-302 LVVFLQDSGSQDG
+302 LVVFLSDPSVNDG
-315 PESAEVS
+315 QEA
-322 KLRAQMLKVIPP
+322 LKEQILAALPA
-334 KCPILEVSNK
+334 KCPVLEVINK
-344 SDLLSDLGANCSAKQ
+344 SDLMVEGSKIGLDAP
-359 SLLISAKT
+359 LLISAKT

-373 LKQKILESVGWG
+373 LKQKILEIVGWG
-385 GSQEGAI
+385 GPQEGAI
-392 VARRRHL
+392 VSRRRHL
-399 DCLDRAASHLEKSHQ
+399 DCLERAAEHIAKSEE
-414 FAANGNISL
+414 FAANGNNSL
-423 ELFAEELR
+423 ELFAEELS
-431 LAQDQLGQITG
+431 LAQRHLGEITG

-454 SQFCIGKQRVYSC
+454 SQFCIGK
-467 WRGA
+467 

>member
-1 MMTRKLPII
+1 MMTRQLPII
-10 AVATAL
+10 AVASAP
-16 GKAGVGVIRIS
+16 GKAGVGVVRIS
-27 GSNLSQIAKALFQ
+27 GKNLKAIIQALFQ
-40 KTLTPRQASLF
+40 KALNPRQANLL
-51 TLRDGDGAP
+51 TLRDSDGQA

-65 TIYFAAPAS
+65 AIYFSSPAS

-102 GKDQGLVIAEPG
+102 GKNEGLAIAEPG

-144 AARGAARSLQ
+144 AVLGAARSLQ
-154 GVFSK
+154 GTFS
-159 DVNSLIEEI
+159 DDINALIEEI

-192 QARERLSTVMQKLHA
+192 QARQRLLAVKTKLQT
-207 LRNSAKQGK
+207 LRSGAKQGK

-226 AGAPNVGKSS
+226 VGAPNVGKSS

-254 TTRDRVKENITIHGV
+254 TTRDRVKESIQIEGV

-277 GLRETSDLVESKG
+277 GLRQTSDEVEAKG
-290 IERSWEAIRAAD
+290 IERTWDAIRLAD
-302 LVVFLQDSGSQDG
+302 LVIFLTA
-315 PESAEVS
+315 PNAE
-322 KLRAQMLKVIPP
+322 KEANDLRAQILEALPP
-334 KCPILEVSNK
+334 KCPVLELINK
-344 SDLLSDLGANCSAKQ
+344 SDLLKQ
-359 SLLISAKT
+359 DSISTNNPALLISAKT
-367 GDGIEA
+367 GQGIDA
-373 LKQKILESVGWG
+373 LKQKILETVGWNG
-385 GSQEGAI
+385 PQEGAI

-399 DCLDRAASHLEKSHQ
+399 DCLERAAEHIEKSEQ
-414 FAANGNISL
+414 FAANGNNSL
-423 ELFAEELR
+423 ELFAEELF
-431 LAQDQLGQITG
+431 LAQNHLGQITG

-454 SQFCIGKQRVYSC
+454 SQFCIGK
-467 WRGA
+467 

>member
-10 AVATAL
+10 AVATAP

-27 GSNLSQIAKALFQ
+27 GKNLSAMASALFQ
-40 KTLTPRQASLF
+40 KKLSPRQANLL
-51 TLRDGDGAP
+51 TLCDENGQA

-65 TIYFAAPAS
+65 AIYFVGPAS

-102 GKDQGLVIAEPG
+102 GKDEGLVIAEPG
-114 EFSLRAYLNNKID
+114 EFTLRAYLNNKID
-127 LAQAEAIADLID
+127 LTQAEAIADLID

-144 AARGAARSLQ
+144 AVRGAARSLQ
-154 GVFSK
+154 GAFS
-159 DVNSLIEEI
+159 DDINNLIEEI

-192 QARERLSTVMQKLHA
+192 QARQRLTAVKEKLQA
-207 LRNSAKQGK
+207 LRAGAKQGK

-254 TTRDRVKENITIHGV
+254 TTRDRVKESITIDGV

-277 GLRETSDLVESKG
+277 GLRETTDVVEAKG
-290 IERSWEAIRAAD
+290 IERSWDAIRLAD
-302 LVVFLQDSGSQDG
+302 LVIFLTDAQSAPQQDG
-315 PESAEVS
+315 L
-322 KLRAQMLKVIPP
+322 KTQILREIPP
-334 KCPILEVSNK
+334 KCAVLELVNK
-344 SDLLSDLGANCSAKQ
+344 ADLLQESLKTTSSEA
-359 SLLISAKT
+359 LLISAKT
-367 GDGIEA
+367 GEGIEG
-373 LKQKILESVGWG
+373 LKQKILELVGWAG
-385 GSQEGAI
+385 PQEGAI
-392 VARRRHL
+392 LARRRHL
-399 DCLDRAASHLEKSHQ
+399 DCIERAAEHIEKSEE
-414 FAANGNISL
+414 FAANGNNSL
-423 ELFAEELR
+423 ELFAEELS
-431 LAQDQLGQITG
+431 LAQRHLGEITG

-454 SQFCIGKQRVYSC
+454 SQFCIGK
-467 WRGA
+467 

>member
-1 MMTRKLPII
+1 MTRKLPII
-10 AVATAL
+10 AIATAP
-16 GKAGVGVIRIS
+16 GKAGVGVVRIS
-27 GSNLSQIAKALFQ
+27 GQNLSALASALFH
-40 KTLTPRQASLF
+40 KKLSPRQANLL
-51 TLRDGDGAP
+51 TLCDERGQP

-65 TIYFAAPAS
+65 AIHFLGPAS

-102 GKDQGLVIAEPG
+102 GKSEGLVIAEPG
-114 EFSLRAYLNNKID
+114 EFTLRAYLNNKID
-127 LAQAEAIADLID
+127 LTQAEAIADLID

-144 AARGAARSLQ
+144 AVRGAARSLQ
-154 GVFSK
+154 GAFS
-159 DVNSLIEEI
+159 DDINNLIEEI

-192 QARERLSTVMQKLHA
+192 QARLRLTAVKEKLQI
-207 LRNSAKQGK
+207 LRIGAKQGK

-254 TTRDRVKENITIHGV
+254 TTRDRVKESITIEGV

-277 GLRETSDLVESKG
+277 GLRETADIVEAKG
-290 IERSWEAIRAAD
+290 IERSWDAIRAAD
-302 LVVFLQDSGSQDG
+302 LVIFLTDTQSTPGQDD
-315 PESAEVS
+315 
-322 KLRAQMLKVIPP
+322 LKTQILKELPP
-334 KCPILEVSNK
+334 KCAVLEVMNK
-344 SDLLSDLGANCSAKQ
+344 ADLLQELPKTASGET
-359 SLLISAKT
+359 LLISAKS
-367 GDGIEA
+367 GAGIEE
-373 LKQKILESVGWG
+373 LKRKVLELVGWAG
-385 GSQEGAI
+385 PQEGAI
-392 VARRRHL
+392 LARRRHL
-399 DCLDRAASHLEKSHQ
+399 DCIERAAEHIEKSAQ
-414 FAANGNISL
+414 FAANGNNSL
-423 ELFAEELR
+423 ELFAEELS
-431 LAQDQLGQITG
+431 LAQKYLGEITG

-454 SQFCIGKQRVYSC
+454 SQFCIGK
-467 WRGA
+467 

>member
-1 MMTRKLPII
+1 MMTRGLPII

-16 GKAGVGVIRIS
+16 GKAGVGVVRIS
-27 GSNLSQIAKALFQ
+27 GQSLSVITKALFQ
-40 KTLTPRQASLF
+40 KELSPRKTNLV
-51 TLRDGDGAP
+51 TLRDADGQI

-65 TIYFAAPAS
+65 AIYFASPAS

-84 CHGGPQLLELVM
+84 CHGGSQLLELVM

-102 GKDQGLVIAEPG
+102 GKEEGLVIAEPG
-114 EFSLRAYLNNKID
+114 EFTLRAYLNNKID

-144 AARGAARSLQ
+144 AVRGAARALQ
-154 GVFSK
+154 GAFSEGIN
-159 DVNSLIEEI
+159 DLIEEI

-192 QARERLSTVMQKLHA
+192 QARARLAAVKEKLQS
-207 LRNSAKQGK
+207 LRNGAKQGK

-254 TTRDRVKENITIHGV
+254 TTRDRVKESITIQGV

-277 GLRETSDLVESKG
+277 GLRDTSDLVEAKG
-290 IERSWEAIRAAD
+290 IERSWDAIRLAD
-302 LVVFLQDSGSQDG
+302 LVIFLTDPNSGEDG
-315 PESAEVS
+315 VKDQILSE
-322 KLRAQMLKVIPP
+322 LPP
-334 KCPILEVSNK
+334 KCPVLAVLNK
-344 SDLLSDLGANCSAKQ
+344 SDLLTSGSEGAQKETI
-359 SLLISAKT
+359 LISAKT

-373 LKQKILESVGWG
+373 LKQKILEIVGWN

-392 VARRRHL
+392 VSRRRHL
-399 DCLDRAASHLEKSHQ
+399 DCLERASEHIAKSEQ
-414 FAANGNISL
+414 FAANGNNSL
-423 ELFAEELR
+423 ELFAEELY
-431 LAQDQLGQITG
+431 LAQNHLGQITG

-454 SQFCIGKQRVYSC
+454 SQFCIGK
-467 WRGA
+467 

>member
-10 AVATAL
+10 AIATAP

-27 GSNLSQIAKALFQ
+27 GPQLLQIAQALFH
-40 KTLTPRQASLF
+40 KALTPRQANLL
-51 TLRDGDGAP
+51 TLRDSRGEA

-65 TIYFAAPAS
+65 AIYFAAPAS

-127 LAQAEAIADLID
+127 LAQAEAISDLID

-144 AARGAARSLQ
+144 AVRGAARSLQ
-154 GVFSK
+154 GAFSN
-159 DVNSLIEEI
+159 DINSLIEEI

-192 QARERLSTVMQKLHA
+192 QARKRLSAVMQKLHD
-207 LRNSAKQGK
+207 LREGAKQGK

-254 TTRDRVKENITIHGV
+254 TTRDRVKESITIHGV

-277 GLRETSDLVESKG
+277 GLRETSDLVEVKG

-302 LVVFLQDSGSQDG
+302 LVIFLQDPSSVDAIDNADVL
-315 PESAEVS
+315 E
-322 KLRAQMLKVIPP
+322 LRAQILKALPP
-334 KCPILEVSNK
+334 KCPVLEVNNK
-344 SDLLSDLGANCSAKQ
+344 SDLLGEVVLSQGQNPP
-359 SLLISAKT
+359 LLISAKT
-367 GDGIEA
+367 GEGVEA

-399 DCLDRAASHLEKSHQ
+399 DCLDRAATHLDKSQQ
-414 FAANGNISL
+414 FAADGNISL

-454 SQFCIGKQRVYSC
+454 SQFCIGK
-467 WRGA
+467 

>member
-10 AVATAL
+10 AIATAP
-16 GKAGVGVIRIS
+16 GRAGVGVIRIS
-27 GSNLSQIAKALFQ
+27 GQNLQPIANALFQ
-40 KTLTPRQASLF
+40 KNLVPRQANLL
-51 TLRDGDGAP
+51 TLRDGNGAS

-65 TIYFAAPAS
+65 AIYFAAPAS

-102 GKDQGLVIAEPG
+102 GKDQDLVIAEPG
-114 EFSLRAYLNNKID
+114 EFTLRAYLNNKID

-144 AARGAARSLQ
+144 AVRGAARSLQ
-154 GVFSK
+154 GAFSN
-159 DVNSLIEEI
+159 DINDLIEEI

-192 QARERLSTVMQKLHA
+192 HARERLETVMKKLRA
-207 LRNSAKQGK
+207 LRDGAKQGK

-221 IQLVL
+221 INLVL

-254 TTRDRVKENITIHGV
+254 TTRDRVRESISLDGV

-277 GLRETSDLVESKG
+277 GLRDTSDLVEAKG
-290 IERSWEAIRAAD
+290 IERSWDSIRSAD
-302 LVVFLQDSGSQDG
+302 LVVFLQDPLAAKDEA
-315 PESAEVS
+315 P
-322 KLRAQMLKVIPP
+322 LLKDLILKALPA
-334 KCPILEVSNK
+334 KCPVLEVANK
-344 SDLLSDLGANCSAKQ
+344 SDLLPDPSFFANSEV
-359 SLLISAKT
+359 LLISAKT
-367 GDGIEA
+367 GAGISE
-373 LKQKILESVGWG
+373 LKQKILELVGWG
-385 GSQEGAI
+385 GPQEGAI

-399 DCLDRAASHLEKSHQ
+399 DCLDRASDHLEKSQ
-414 FAANGNISL
+414 KLSADGNISL
-423 ELFAEELR
+423 DLFAEELR
-431 LAQDQLGQITG
+431 LAQDHLGQITG

-454 SQFCIGKQRVYSC
+454 SQFCIGK
-467 WRGA
+467 

>member
-1 MMTRKLPII
+1 MMTRQLPII
-10 AVATAL
+10 AVASAP
-16 GKAGVGVIRIS
+16 GKAGVGVVRIS
-27 GSNLSQIAKALFQ
+27 GKNLTPIIQALFQ
-40 KTLTPRQASLF
+40 KALSPRQANLL
-51 TLRDGDGAP
+51 TLRDSKGQA

-65 TIYFAAPAS
+65 AIYFSAPAS

-96 KRCLEL
+96 KCCLEL
-102 GKDQGLVIAEPG
+102 GKSEGLVIAEPG

-144 AARGAARSLQ
+144 AVLGAARSLQ
-154 GVFSK
+154 GTFS
-159 DVNSLIEEI
+159 DDINALIEEI

-192 QARERLSTVMQKLHA
+192 QARQRLLAVKTKLQT
-207 LRNSAKQGK
+207 LSSGAKQGK

-226 AGAPNVGKSS
+226 VGAPNVGKSS

-248 VTPIAG
+248 VTPIPG
-254 TTRDRVKENITIHGV
+254 TTRDRVKESIQIEGV

-277 GLRETSDLVESKG
+277 GLRQTSDEVEAKG
-290 IERSWEAIRAAD
+290 IERTWDAIRLAD
-302 LVVFLQDSGSQDG
+302 LVIFLTA
-315 PESAEVS
+315 PNAE
-322 KLRAQMLKVIPP
+322 KEANDLRVQILEALPP
-334 KCPILEVSNK
+334 KCPVLELINK
-344 SDLLSDLGANCSAKQ
+344 SDLLGQDSISTNNPA
-359 SLLISAKT
+359 LLISAKT
-367 GDGIEA
+367 GQGIDA
-373 LKQKILESVGWG
+373 LKQKILETVGWNG
-385 GSQEGAI
+385 PQEGVI

-399 DCLDRAASHLEKSHQ
+399 DCLERAAEHIQKSEQ
-414 FAANGNISL
+414 FAANGNNSL
-423 ELFAEELR
+423 ELFAEELF
-431 LAQDQLGQITG
+431 LAQNHLGQITG

-454 SQFCIGKQRVYSC
+454 SQFCIGK
-467 WRGA
+467 

>member
-10 AVATAL
+10 AIATAP

-27 GSNLSQIAKALFQ
+27 GPALVPMAEALFHKALA
-40 KTLTPRQASLF
+40 PRHANLLA
-51 TLRDGDGAP
+51 LRDAKGEL

-65 TIYFAAPAS
+65 AIYFAAPAS

-144 AARGAARSLQ
+144 AVRGAARSLQ
-154 GVFSK
+154 GTFSN
-159 DVNSLIEEI
+159 DINSLIEEI

-192 QARERLSTVMQKLHA
+192 QARQRLSTVMKKLHA
-207 LRNSAKQGK
+207 LREGAKQGK

-254 TTRDRVKENITIHGV
+254 TTRDRVKESITINGV

-277 GLRETSDLVESKG
+277 GLRETSDLVEVKG
-290 IERSWEAIRAAD
+290 IERSWEAIRSAD
-302 LVVFLQDSGSQDG
+302 LVVFLQEPRATDTTD
-315 PESAEVS
+315 SAEALEL
-322 KLRAQMLKVIPP
+322 KAQILKALPP
-334 KCPILEVSNK
+334 KCPVLEVNNK
-344 SDLLSDLGANCSAKQ
+344 SDLLGSPTPRRDEEQ
-359 SLLISAKT
+359 PLLISAKT
-367 GDGIEA
+367 GEGVEA
-373 LKQKILESVGWG
+373 LKQKILELVGWG

-399 DCLDRAASHLEKSHQ
+399 DCLDRAAIHLDKSQQ
-414 FAANGNISL
+414 FAADGNISL

-454 SQFCIGKQRVYSC
+454 SQFCIGK
-467 WRGA
+467 